1 MSATRSE
8 GPEVSRLLAGAAQL
22 GVPLTGDDASRL
34 LAFLD
39 LFYSWNDY
47 AGFTSIPRSEAIR
60 LHLLDSLALLPDL
73 REAKLVVDLGSGG
86 GMPGLPL
93 AVCLPRAR
101 FALVESRRRRCS
113 FLREAIRHLGLGER
127 VDVFEADARE
137 FGSTIRESA
146 DVVVARAFV
155 GPEELCRI
163 AAPLLKTAGHLVV
176 MAGDREISLPA
187 GSTSGFTVERSR
199 RLGLPGGAERRSIT
213 IARRVG

>member
-1 MSATRSE
+1 LTR
-8 GPEVSRLLAGAAQL
+8 
-22 GVPLTGDDASRL
+22 DDASRL

-73 REAKLVVDLGSGG
+73 RAANLVVDLGSGG

-93 AVCLPRAR
+93 AVCLPRVQ

-113 FLREAIRHLGLGER
+113 FLREAIRYLDLGER
-127 VDVFEADARE
+127 VDVFEADARRL
-137 FGSTIRESA
+137 GSAIEASA

-155 GPEELCRI
+155 GPEELCQI
-163 AAPLLKTAGHLVV
+163 AVPLLKASGRLVV
-176 MAGDREISLPA
+176 MSGDRELSLPIT
-187 GSTSGFTVERSR
+187 STSGFTVESSR
-199 RLGLPGGAERRSIT
+199 RFGLPGGAERRSIT